1 MPQGSVIRIP
11 TKSEAIWS
19 EVRRA
24 ISYRLSETL
33 GKSMD
38 EIAPGLIVEEL
49 VRVAAHHIYVE
60 GYPTQDQVKIR
71 QDRQRNQLHE
81 IKALA
86 ARIDALE
93 GREGAADDS

>member
-1 MPQGSVIRIP
+1 MQSRTACRRRSARAW
-11 TKSEAIWS
+11 TKS
-19 EVRRA
+19 
-24 ISYRLSETL
+24 RL
-33 GKSMD
+33 
-38 EIAPGLIVEEL
+38 GLIVEEL